1 MEVGWKT
8 TLEQHTKQ
16 ERRKMKVK
24 LVLGTLIICF
34 LVSSL
39 WILPSEEEDQ
49 VLAESLDTTTTI
61 AMEAS
66 NQQSAQDITH
76 HFPTKTWLAALL
88 ASWRFLV

>member
-1 MEVGWKT
+1 MLG
-8 TLEQHTKQ
+8 LLLRFQ
-16 ERRKMKVK
+16 